1 MSKNIAIMGAT
12 GAVGQELLA
21 LLEQRDF
28 PVGNIKLLASAR
40 SAGKTC
46 LFKGQEI
53 TIEELTHESF
63 EGIDIVLASAGGSIS
78 AEYAPSAVKAGAV
91 VVDNTSYFRMDP
103 KVPLVVPEI
112 NADEISKHQGI
123 IANPNCT
130 TAIAAV
136 VLWPLHQAFGLKKV
150 IMSTYQ
156 ASSGAGATGM
166 EELKNGSQAH
176 LEGRPVE
183 NETFAHPLPFNLIP
197 HIDKFQENGYTKE
210 EMKVTWESQKIMK
223 LPNLAVSCT
232 AVRIPTFRA
241 HAESIVIETDKP
253 IDSAQARAILARAQG
268 VKLVDDPDQLEYPM
282 PLNATKQWDVEVGRI
297 RQNIVFGDHGLE
309 FFICGDQ
316 ILKGAALN
324 AIQIAEKL
332 VG

>member
-21 LLEQRDF
+21 LLEERNF
-28 PVGNIKLLASAR
+28 PVNQLKLLASAR
-40 SAGKTC
+40 SAGKVC
-46 LFKGQEI
+46 KFKGQDI
-53 TIEELTHESF
+53 VIEELTHDSF

-78 AEYAPSAVKAGAV
+78 AEFAPSAVKAGAV

-103 KVPLVVPEI
+103 EVPLVVPEI
-112 NADEISKHQGI
+112 NAEAIKSHKGI

-136 VLWPLHQAFGLKKV
+136 ALWPLHKAFGLKKV

-166 EELKNGSQAH
+166 EELEKGAQAYLNG
-176 LEGRPVE
+176 EEVV

-197 HIDKFQENGYTKE
+197 HIDKFQDNGYTKE
-210 EMKVTWESQKIMK
+210 EMKVTWESQKIMN
-223 LPNLAVSCT
+223 LPDLAVSCT

-241 HAESIVIETDKP
+241 HAESIVIETERP
-253 IDSAQARAILARAQG
+253 IDLKVAREVLANAPG
-268 VKLVDDPDQLEYPM
+268 VKLIDNPDALEYPM
-282 PLNATKQWDVEVGRI
+282 PINATKQWDVEVGRL

-309 FFICGDQ
+309 FFLCGDQ

-324 AIQIAEKL
+324 AIQIAEEL
-332 VG
+332 I